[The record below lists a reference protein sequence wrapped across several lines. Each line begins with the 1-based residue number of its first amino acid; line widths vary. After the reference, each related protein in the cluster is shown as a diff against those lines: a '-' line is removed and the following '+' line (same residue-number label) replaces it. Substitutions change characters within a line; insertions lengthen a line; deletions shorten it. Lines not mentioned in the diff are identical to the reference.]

1 MINNFS
7 KKIVVGTAQF
17 SKSYGVINNK
27 TLSPTNLLKIS
38 KKNHL
43 NMFDASDNYNKT
55 FYFVERNYKTS
66 KLIVK
71 VSTQKKNRL
80 IPLILFK
87 KKINEITKRISI
99 NRIHSFL
106 IHDFDLKQIKQNSPH
121 YNYLMN
127 YCLNNNINFGFSIY
141 NLKEFYKIKKKFK
154 FNILQIPLSI
164 FNREFLDTN
173 FKNFVK
179 KNKIEIHARSVFLQ
193 GLLVNDFETIP
204 NKFQKFKKYFIHWDK
219 YCQKNNLSKVQA
231 CLNFVDNISIV
242 KKIVIGFKSK
252 KELEEIINLKRKKIK
267 RFFLLPRIPKI
278 LINPNL
284 WKNL

>member
-1 MINNFS
+1 LINNFS

-17 SKSYGVINNK
+17 SKSYGIINNK

-43 NMFDASDNYNKT
+43 NTFDTSDNYNKT

-87 KKINEITKRISI
+87 KKINEITKRISP

-106 IHDFDLKQIKQNSPH
+106 IHDFDLKQIKQNSLH

-141 NLKEFYKIKKKFK
+141 NLKEFYKIKKIFK

-179 KNKIEIHARSVFLQ
+179 KNKIEIHARSIFLQ
-193 GLLVNDFETIP
+193 GLLVSDIKSIP
-204 NKFQKFKKYFIHWDK
+204 NKFKKYKKYFINWNK

-252 KELEEIINLKRKKIK
+252 KELEEIINFKRKKIK
-267 RFFLLPRIPKI
+267 RFFLLPKIPKI